1 MTNKSSTI
9 LFQMNRG
16 MANDPFCKNCLP
28 INILKGINRALLDNK
43 GNKNLIFDES
53 KIINEFSKLR
63 NIELDTKEKF
73 GLSRL
78 SFKNMIYM
86 IH

>member
-1 MTNKSSTI
+1 M
-9 LFQMNRG
+9 
-16 MANDPFCKNCLP
+16 
-28 INILKGINRALLDNK
+28 LDNK
-43 GNKNLIFDES
+43 GNKNLIFEES